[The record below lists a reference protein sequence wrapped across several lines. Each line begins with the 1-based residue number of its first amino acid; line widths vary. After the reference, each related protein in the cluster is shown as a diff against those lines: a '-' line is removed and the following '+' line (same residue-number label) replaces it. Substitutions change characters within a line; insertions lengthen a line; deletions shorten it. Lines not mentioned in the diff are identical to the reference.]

1 MSAITPQ
8 QFLAFQHF
16 IENRSGVSLGENK
29 QYLVQGRLSQVMAR
43 YDIADYAQLLCCLN
57 APRYHLLQ
65 QEVVEVMTTNET
77 SWFRDNRPF
86 ELLKQVILPQLTQ
99 QAVGPYRIWSAAC
112 SSGQEAYSI
121 SMTLESY
128 LANAPDPMLAQTAIV
143 GTDISAQVIE
153 QARSGIYSD
162 MVMQRGLSR
171 RQQQAYFQPTEQG
184 FQVSSDI
191 KKRVSFTVHNLLTS
205 FAPLGLFDV
214 IFCRNVL
221 MYFSPELKSAILN
234 RIAQAMRP
242 NGYLLLGS
250 SESPLGDS
258 DVFKQKN
265 SEHGIYFQ
273 RG

>member
-1 MSAITPQ
+1 MTHQ

-43 YDIADYAQLLCCLN
+43 YDIADYTQLLCCLH

-128 LANAPDPMLAQTAIV
+128 LAKTPDPMLTQTAII

-162 MVMQRGLSR
+162 LVMQRGLNR
-171 RQQQAYFQPTEQG
+171 LQQQAYFQPTEQG
-184 FQVSSDI
+184 FQVNSDI

-265 SEHGIYFQ
+265 SEYGIYFQ
-273 RG
+273 RS

>member
-1 MSAITPQ
+1 
-8 QFLAFQHF
+8 
-16 IENRSGVSLGENK
+16 
-29 QYLVQGRLSQVMAR
+29 
-43 YDIADYAQLLCCLN
+43 
-57 APRYHLLQ
+57 
-65 QEVVEVMTTNET
+65 
-77 SWFRDNRPF
+77 
-86 ELLKQVILPQLTQ
+86 
-99 QAVGPYRIWSAAC
+99 
-112 SSGQEAYSI
+112 
-121 SMTLESY
+121 
-128 LANAPDPMLAQTAIV
+128 
-143 GTDISAQVIE
+143 
-153 QARSGIYSD
+153 
-162 MVMQRGLSR
+162 
-171 RQQQAYFQPTEQG
+171 EQG

-265 SEHGIYFQ
+265 SEYGIYFQ